1 MHYDAQVSTDSEVGI
16 IGSFGRPNSVSSD
29 WRRVRA
35 KERSNSLRGTA
46 SSMAMIAS
54 VAKLKSNLTERGATR
69 PSAIMRK
76 KMPSGSSELQEMP
89 RRREYPE
96 GAEA

>member
-16 IGSFGRPNSVSSD
+16 IGPIGRPNSVSSD
-29 WRRVRA
+29 DA
-35 KERSNSLRGTA
+35 ASPGQERSNSLRGTA
-46 SSMAMIAS
+46 SAMAMIAS

-76 KMPSGSSELQEMP
+76 KMPSGP
-89 RRREYPE
+89 RAAGDVPPPRIRRR
-96 GAEA
+96 G